1 MKLSGQRQLFSR
13 TNNAEP
19 FDLHIEL
26 NPVRAAMVGDP
37 AHYRWTSYLHN
48 GLGQADSRITAHPIY
63 DALGPGEKSRQ
74 SAYRALFSVA
84 LESDAIDN
92 IRLALNQ
99 NQPLGNSRFYG
110 QIERKLVSG
119 ERRGHAVG
127 RGSLRTRIFRHCRG
141 RESCLDCK
149 TNDADPNGTYLSVS
163 MATDG
168 LSMQRVTFEST
179 PSPGN
184 GGRLGWGRCMRRC
197 PHPSL
202 PPQLRGKEPD
212 SLAFTGIAAEKQS
225 IRRLSKCHSTLP
237 PFTSF

>member
-1 MKLSGQRQLFSR
+1 MFSR

-19 FDLHIEL
+19 FDHPFDLHVEL

-37 AHYRWTSYLHN
+37 AHYRWTSYRHN

-63 DALGPGEKSRQ
+63 DALGPGERSRQ

-84 LESDAIDN
+84 LESDAINN

-119 ERRGHAVG
+119 ESRGHAVV

-184 GGRLGWGRCMRRC
+184 GGWDGGDACEDAPIPASPTTAGEGVRPPCIYWHRCRKAVD
-197 PHPSL
+197 P
-202 PPQLRGKEPD
+202 
-212 SLAFTGIAAEKQS
+212 
-225 IRRLSKCHSTLP
+225 TLK
-237 PFTSF
+237 